1 MDQFGLT
8 KPAEIL
14 TKANELFL
22 DFMNANESNVA
33 HDGMDICLCSIDANS
48 NTIHFAGAK
57 RPLYLVTQKDNFNPI
72 KGVNNYFEVGLEDMS
87 LYEIKGN
94 NSSIGGDDLIFHVE
108 DQIFEYN
115 KGDVIYLGSD
125 GYADQFGGEDDR
137 KFKSKRLKNLLLSF
151 QGKSMSDQKEIL
163 AQEFQNWMGDKE
175 QTDDVTIMGIKL

>member
-1 MDQFGLT
+1 
-8 KPAEIL
+8 
-14 TKANELFL
+14 
-22 DFMNANESNVA
+22 
-33 HDGMDICLCSIDANS
+33 
-48 NTIHFAGAK
+48 
-57 RPLYLVTQKDNFNPI
+57 
-72 KGVNNYFEVGLEDMS
+72 MS